1 MYIKLSE
8 LPQTSKLMDEFIS
21 TNKLI
26 KKAKKEGVSFGSG
39 NPYNRLRYYTKIGW
53 VPHMIRKAV
62 KGGSIV
68 GHYPSWTLGRLSYIE
83 ELKSKGLS
91 NEEVTKKINLKNK
104 VINVKNAITSPEAQ
118 KRVTVYITLFVVMFI
133 LGTELGIIKLGT
145 PKIQLTKVSNVTNQ
159 VQLLNDG
166 VAFIPR
172 NQTKVFVKNSKIT
185 KNSKVYVT
193 FIQNYSPASRF
204 WVSQIDEG
212 QGFLVELDAP
222 VYENIEFNWW
232 VSK

>member
-1 MYIKLSE
+1 
-8 LPQTSKLMDEFIS
+8 MDEFIS

-26 KKAKKEGVSFGSG
+26 KKAKRKSVDFGSG
-39 NPYNRLRYYTKIGW
+39 SSYNRLRYYTKIGW
-53 VPHMIRKAV
+53 IPHMVRRADK
-62 KGGSIV
+62 KGNIV
-68 GHYPSWTLGRLSYIE
+68 GHYPNWTLDRLIYIE

-91 NEEVTKKINLKNK
+91 NDEITKKINLKNK
-104 VINVKNAITSPEAQ
+104 VISIKNAITSPEAQ
-118 KRVTVYITLFVVMFI
+118 KRVGVYSI
-133 LGTELGIIKLGT
+133 LLVILLIIGSELGIIRLGISKNRAT
-145 PKIQLTKVSNVTNQ
+145 QISNVTNQ
-159 VQLLNDG
+159 VQLINNG

-185 KNSKVYVT
+185 RNSKVHIT

-204 WVSQIDEG
+204 WVSQIDGG

-222 VYENIEFNWW
+222 VYENTEFNWW